1 MSIAGVS
8 VGVLFFS
15 VNDGG
20 EYSWSG
26 AVQGF
31 VNSLDF
37 GRTVVFLSLSSKCQT
52 KSPSL
57 SEPIV
62 IYVPWFFM
70 GRAG

>member
-8 VGVLFFS
+8 VGALLFS
-15 VNDGG
+15 VNDDG
-20 EYSWSG
+20 ESWSG

-57 SEPIV
+57 SELIV
-62 IYVPWFFM
+62 ICAPCFFV